1 MKLPIETENPLFGK
15 YLYPEAKEIME
26 LQQDSSWTAQE
37 IPVEKDI
44 QDYKVNMSTEQYNLV
59 TTTLQTFVD
68 IEQDVGDT
76 WETIA
81 SWFPH
86 SEIEGACI
94 EIARMEKSV
103 HAFFYQKMSDVL
115 NIEPETIISNQQ
127 NVAVIRDKL
136 TLLKSIFSN
145 LSENKLV
152 ALGTV
157 ALVEQVLLFSNFGLL
172 KSFQANGH
180 NLIKNTVTGVDYV
193 QADEALHGVFA
204 SYLFNTYVAESGKP
218 IPAEVAD
225 TILAVATSIIDH
237 EDSMIDY
244 IFSNT
249 ESINSIRPQEM
260 KLFIRSRTN
269 SVFEMLNLP
278 LPYQNTTNTVEE
290 WFYRGINSIKSHDF
304 FSGITNQYSK
314 SWSMDNFS
322 RLPHLKEP
330 ADD

>member
-136 TLLKSIFSN
+136 TLLKAIFSN

-193 QADEALHGVFA
+193 QADKQLC
-204 SYLFNTYVAESGKP
+204 L
-218 IPAEVAD
+218 
-225 TILAVATSIIDH
+225 
-237 EDSMIDY
+237 
-244 IFSNT
+244 
-249 ESINSIRPQEM
+249 NS
-260 KLFIRSRTN
+260 
-269 SVFEMLNLP
+269 
-278 LPYQNTTNTVEE
+278 
-290 WFYRGINSIKSHDF
+290 W
-304 FSGITNQYSK
+304 
-314 SWSMDNFS
+314 
-322 RLPHLKEP
+322 
-330 ADD
+330 